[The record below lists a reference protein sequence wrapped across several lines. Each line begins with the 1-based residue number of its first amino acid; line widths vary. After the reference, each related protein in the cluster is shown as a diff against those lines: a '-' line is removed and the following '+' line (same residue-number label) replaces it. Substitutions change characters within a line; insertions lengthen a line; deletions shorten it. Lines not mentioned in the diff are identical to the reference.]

1 MIRYL
6 LLSTLRQKLARL
18 LRAAP
23 VAWRHDPIFR
33 YAATGAALAL
43 VVLLARLGGNDPD
56 RSPGPLRATV
66 SAPAALGDSYRAVG
80 EVPSPTTASAASP
93 APVPTIVPSRTLDG
107 VRIEPAPADRFGIA
121 PSER

>member
-1 MIRYL
+1 MIRHR
-6 LLSTLRQKLARL
+6 LLSALRQKLVRL

-33 YAATGAALAL
+33 YAATGAAVAL

-56 RSPGPLRATV
+56 RSPGPSRATV
-66 SAPAALGDSYRAVG
+66 PAPAALGDSYRAAG
-80 EVPSPTTASAASP
+80 EIPSPITASAAPP
-93 APVPTIVPSRTLDG
+93 APVPTIAPGRTLDG